1 MQQKNAPQKTD
12 LRQLTQQFNA
22 GETSPV
28 ETCAAVFDRIEQR
41 NPAIN
46 AFSHLCIEDAMS
58 SARASEARWKIGK
71 PLSPID
77 GVPCTV
83 KDIVLSKD
91 WPTTFGSAIL
101 GQDSPAKDDSPI
113 VARLKEAGA
122 VIVGLTTTP
131 ELGWKAVTD
140 SKKFGITRNPWDT
153 TKTPGGSSG
162 GAAAAAAA
170 DLGVLHVG
178 TDGGGSIRIPASFCG
193 IVGHKPSFGRV
204 PAYPISPFGT
214 VAHVG
219 PMARTV
225 YDTAA
230 MLSIISS
237 PDNRDWHALKPD
249 GIRYEDHLATS
260 LKGKKFGY
268 SLDLGHIKVDP
279 QIADAFLNA
288 IKVFEALGADV
299 TEVASPVDPCQS
311 IFHDHWFAGAGY
323 RIRHLSDSQKAQL
336 DPGLVEIA
344 TQGQQISLHQYIEAG
359 QLRAEMG
366 AKMIAFH
373 ENYDYLLTPTTPIPA
388 FDAGL
393 EFPAQSSD
401 TRWTDWAGF
410 NYPFNLTQQPACSV
424 PCGLTD
430 QGLPVGL
437 QIVGPKY
444 ADLAVLQAA
453 YAFEQAHDGDF
464 SVAP

>member
-1 MQQKNAPQKTD
+1 MQKESLLQTKD
-12 LRQLTQQFNA
+12 LRQLTHQFRGGA
-22 GETSPV
+22 ASPV

-41 NPAIN
+41 NPELN
-46 AFSHLCIEDAMS
+46 AFSLLCMEDAAS
-58 SARASEARWKIGK
+58 AARASETRWKNGE

-83 KDIVLSKD
+83 KDLVLSKD
-91 WPTTFGSAIL
+91 WPTTFGSAVL
-101 GQDSPAKDDSPI
+101 GQNTPSNEDSPV
-113 VARLKEAGA
+113 VARLKQAGA

-140 SKKFGITRNPWDT
+140 SKRFGITRNPWDIS
-153 TKTPGGSSG
+153 KTPGGSSG

-204 PAYPISPFGT
+204 PAYPISAFGT

-230 MLSIISS
+230 MLSVISQS
-237 PDNRDWHALKPD
+237 DSRDWYALKPD
-249 GIRYEDHLATS
+249 SIRYEDHLETS

-268 SLDLGHIKVDP
+268 SLDLGHIDVAP
-279 QIADAFLNA
+279 QIADAFLSA
-288 IKVFEALGADV
+288 IKVFETLGAEVIEV
-299 TEVASPVDPCQS
+299 TAPINPCQS

-323 RIRHLSDSQKAQL
+323 RIRHLDGSQKAQL
-336 DPGLVEIA
+336 DPGLIEIA
-344 TQGQQISLHQYIEAG
+344 TQGQDISLHQYIQAG
-359 QLRAEMG
+359 QIRAELG
-366 AKMIAFH
+366 AKMIEFH
-373 ENYDYLLTPTTPIPA
+373 ETYDYLLTPTTPIPA

-393 EFPAQSSD
+393 EFPAESNN

-410 NYPFNLTQQPACSV
+410 SYPFNLTQQPACSV
-424 PCGLTD
+424 PCGFTD
-430 QGLPVGL
+430 QGLPIGL
-437 QIVGPKY
+437 QIVGPRY
-444 ADLAVLQAA
+444 ADLEVLQAA
-453 YAFEQAHDGDF
+453 YAFEQAY
-464 SVAP
+464 A